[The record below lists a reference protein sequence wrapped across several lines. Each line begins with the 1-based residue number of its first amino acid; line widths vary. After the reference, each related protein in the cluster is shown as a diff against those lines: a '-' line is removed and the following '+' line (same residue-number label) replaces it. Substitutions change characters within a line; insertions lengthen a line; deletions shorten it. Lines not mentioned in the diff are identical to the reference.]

1 MSTFNNLPKPFQSAD
16 VMFYYELLQKKKVSL
31 ILKRVFDFTVSLLML
46 VIISPILLVIGII
59 IRLDSK
65 GAAVFKQERI
75 TQYGR
80 SFYIYKFRTMY
91 TGSER
96 GSQVTL
102 KNDRRVTRI
111 GKFLRKYRLD
121 ELLQLVN
128 ILKGDMSFVGTRP
141 EVKKYV
147 NLYTD
152 RMYATLLLPAGV
164 TSLASIEYKDE
175 DTLLASADNSDET
188 YVNEIL
194 PEKMR
199 YNLEYI
205 EKFNFFFDLK
215 IMFMTVSAVFGKD
228 SAANKET
235 GENAD
240 VNVNANEKRDEVKIN
255 V

>member
-1 MSTFNNLPKPFQSAD
+1 MSTFNNLPKQFQSAD

-31 ILKRVFDFTVSLLML
+31 ILKRIFDFTVSLLML
-46 VIISPILLVIGII
+46 VIISPILLIIGIL
-59 IRLDSK
+59 IRFDSK

-75 TQYGR
+75 TRYGR

-128 ILKGDMSFVGTRP
+128 ILKGDMSFVGARP

-147 NLYTD
+147 DLYTD

-175 DTLLASADNSDET
+175 DTLLASAENSDET

-205 EKFNFFFDLK
+205 EKFSVFYDFYLLCK
-215 IMFMTVSAVFGKD
+215 TVVAVFGHSDKTQILQ
-228 SAANKET
+228 SENQNKELI
-235 GENAD
+235 
-240 VNVNANEKRDEVKIN
+240 KR
-255 V
+255 